1 MKTSQF
7 QGKVQGHD
15 PAPGG
20 RVRWWPPGVKRT
32 VGALGALACAGVFV
46 GFAWLFLQRARPPM
60 TDSTT
65 PPQAAPVDGERAYRY
80 LKQICD
86 LGPRP
91 AGSKANA
98 RQRQLVADHFKQAG
112 ATLREQKFTGRDP
125 QSGARVEMVNLVG
138 AWYPDRT
145 ERVVIGAHYD
155 TRPHPDM
162 ETDLSRL
169 NEPFLGANDGASGVA
184 LLMEIAHHLKESP
197 TPWGVDLVLFDG
209 EELVYGRNAPISGY
223 FLGSK
228 EFARLY
234 KASRRDGRTRSK
246 YVAGFVL
253 DMVGDRDLA
262 IDQEGFS
269 VKFAPRLVREV
280 WSIADRLGVAAFRPE
295 VGREIYDDH
304 LPLNDAGIPTIDLID
319 FDYPEWHTAGDLP
332 DRCSA
337 ASLAQVGK
345 VVTAWLNQPKPKPRK
360 R

>member
-1 MKTSQF
+1 MKTTERSSAL
-7 QGKVQGHD
+7 QGERQAGRRILRRRVGLRALLGGGVLLIVAGVLVGLSGPRFLRLRSSMAESSSTPQ
-15 PAPGG
+15 PAPI
-20 RVRWWPPGVKRT
+20 
-32 VGALGALACAGVFV
+32 
-46 GFAWLFLQRARPPM
+46 
-60 TDSTT
+60 
-65 PPQAAPVDGERAYRY
+65 DGERAYGY
-80 LKQICD
+80 LKRICD

-91 AGSKANA
+91 AGSQANT
-98 RQRQLVADHFKQAG
+98 RQRQLVADHFRQMG
-112 ATLREQKFTGRDP
+112 AALREQKFTGRDP

-138 AWYPDRT
+138 SWFPDRA

-162 ETDLSRL
+162 ETDLARL
-169 NEPFLGANDGASGVA
+169 NAPFLGANDGASGVA
-184 LLMEIAHHLKESP
+184 LLMEIAHHLKGSP

-234 KASRRDGRTRSK
+234 RASRRDGRTRTR

-262 IDQEGFS
+262 IDQEEYS
-269 VKFAPRLVREV
+269 VKLAPGLVRQV
-280 WSIADRLGVAAFRPE
+280 WAIAGLLGADAFRPQ
-295 VGREIYDDH
+295 VGRAVYDDH
-304 LPLNDAGIPTIDLID
+304 LPLNDAGIPAIDLID

-345 VVTAWLNQPKPKPRK
+345 VVTAWLNQPKPKPR
-360 R
+360 RR